1 MLQAQSMSE
10 VMVLSATHSRRQLE
24 TIAQQS
30 RGIHQPMETAIVLAH
45 ILWFASSPC
54 SARPSAQ
61 TSMVL
66 TIGEMGLY
74 PPTVCRGYADIR
86 SPHSRSCAM
95 IAFAVTRRPSSDT
108 ARRSPISKAR

>member
-10 VMVLSATHSRRQLE
+10 VMVLSATHSRRQFE

-86 SPHSRSCAM
+86 SPHSRSCAT
-95 IAFAVTRRPSSDT
+95 IASPSPAARPRTEPAAVP
-108 ARRSPISKAR
+108 